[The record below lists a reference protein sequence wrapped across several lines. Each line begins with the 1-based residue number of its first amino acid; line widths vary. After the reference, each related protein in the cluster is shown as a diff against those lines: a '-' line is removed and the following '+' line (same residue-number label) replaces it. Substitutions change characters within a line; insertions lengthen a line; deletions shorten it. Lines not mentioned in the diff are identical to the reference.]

1 VIFSQRDI
9 VKTIKVTACGLS
21 DVGRRREHNEDA
33 WLVSDLLREKS
44 AEPGKPIELRADE
57 RGVLLVVSD
66 GMGGAKA
73 GEVASAMVVESISQ
87 GMEQIGTEKT
97 GAIKLAVER
106 ANRDVWEAS
115 ADPSKKGMG
124 ATLTAVYVEGAT
136 AHIAEV
142 GDSRAYII
150 RGGRIR
156 QVTRDQSY
164 AQLLLDAGVLK
175 PEEVHSFPM
184 RNVVLQAMGQR
195 ENVSVEIGRLSLR
208 RGDRLL
214 LCSDGLHGK
223 VSDEEMRAIVQSDA
237 PLEEQCKKLVTLAN
251 ERGGE
256 DNITVVIAALDGE
269 GLPRFVEKES
279 VTQTLEVVSG
289 FDPAAAQAAAEAKA
303 AKERPTPAGPAPP
316 SADDWGTSPASAPPA
331 KAAPPASG
339 KSGGGSRGL
348 LFAVAAVVGLAI
360 GIIVLFVLKGQK

>member
-1 VIFSQRDI
+1 M
-9 VKTIKVTACGLS
+9 KTIKVTACGLT

-33 WLVSDLLREKS
+33 WLVSDLLRDKS

-73 GEVASAMVVESISQ
+73 GEVASAMVVESLSH
-87 GMEQIGTEKT
+87 GMEQIGAEKT

-175 PEEVHSFPM
+175 PEEVHTFPM
-184 RNVVLQAMGQR
+184 KNVVLQAMGQR
-195 ENVSVEIGRLSLR
+195 ENVSVEIGRLALR

-223 VSDEEMRAIVQSDA
+223 VSDEEMRQVVLSDA
-237 PLEEQCKKLVTLAN
+237 PLPEQCKKLVAMAN

-256 DNITVVIAALDGE
+256 DNITVVIAALEGE

-303 AKERPTPAGPAPP
+303 AKEKPTPPGPAPP
-316 SADDWGTSPASAPPA
+316 GADDWVSNASPGAKTTPPGGTPADPTS
-331 KAAPPASG
+331 
-339 KSGGGSRGL
+339 GSRGVL
-348 LFAVAAVVGLAI
+348 LAIAALVGLAI
-360 GIIVLFVLKGQK
+360 GLAVLFLLRGGQK